1 MQFGVHKVGNLVILH
16 FILPLKFLFL
26 APSHLH
32 HSHLTPQVHN
42 RRREEG
48 VFCTSDSGSH
58 PSHLF
63 LPLHVPSVHPQRPGS
78 SEYPA
83 IREQRGKDL

>member
-1 MQFGVHKVGNLVILH
+1 MQFGVREVGNLVILH
-16 FILPLKFLFL
+16 FILPLKFLFS
-26 APSHLH
+26 APSHIH

-58 PSHLF
+58 PSDF
-63 LPLHVPSVHPQRPGS
+63 VPSSSCALSASTETWQLGISCCQRTTW
-78 SEYPA
+78 
-83 IREQRGKDL
+83 